1 MKIKLLALI
10 VLHSITPLSF
20 AHETGP
26 EIFGKDNDMG
36 LCGATRR
43 EEYIK
48 IKQTKLD
55 GKLPNIK
62 RFTINEDWRTQGTR
76 Q

>member
-20 AHETGP
+20 AYETGP

-36 LCGATRR
+36 LWSSTRR
-43 EEYIK
+43 EEYK
-48 IKQTKLD
+48 K
-55 GKLPNIK
+55 
-62 RFTINEDWRTQGTR
+62 
-76 Q
+76 